1 MHDRPVETALQPEW
15 LELTPNCRP
24 YGKCLLLTREG
35 VAVIGEF
42 NGDFDGYVAFF
53 ALPKIPAKIKERL
66 LEIRMVGES
75 HDTRR

>member
-53 ALPKIPAKIKERL
+53 ALPKIPARIKERL
-66 LEIRMVGES
+66 REIRS
-75 HDTRR
+75 

>member
-1 MHDRPVETALQPEW
+1 MDARPVETALQPEW
-15 LELTPNCRP
+15 LELTPTCRP
-24 YGKCLLLTREG
+24 QGKCLLLTREG

-66 LEIRMVGES
+66 REIR
-75 HDTRR
+75 RCAAN